1 MDKVHVKTFMSS
13 LRESLADTG
22 YNVCKNEEMKLIL
35 TTKWLLVFKSPQGV
49 VNKTNK
55 NNV

>member
-1 MDKVHVKTFMSS
+1 MSS
-13 LRESLADTG
+13 LKESLADTA

-35 TTKWLLVFKSPQGV
+35 TTKWLLGFKSLQGV
-49 VNKTNK
+49 VDKRNK